1 MPRVEL
7 TRGVRIALF
16 LLRIY
21 LAAMFILLGLKAVQL
36 FR

>member
-1 MPRVEL
+1 MPRVEM

-21 LAAMFILLGLKAVQL
+21 LVAMLLLLGVKAVQL